1 MKQCNCPRCTA
12 KRQQEMKAPIFEE
25 DRYFEEEKWYQDDKE
40 DRWYPEDRED
50 RWYPEEKKE
59 EKRPEEKEEEEKRPE
74 RHPERRPEE
83 KEEERRPERR
93 PERHPGKRPERHP
106 GRRPEEKKEEKCKV
120 VYEPTVHCR
129 EEKEFH
135 HCVKHI
141 VPVVCKKVENHH
153 YNHEYVIDKKVV
165 KEEHRFDHGKRKED
179 WCKVAGCGNCHKEE
193 DFGDDGDCY

>member
-1 MKQCNCPRCTA
+1 MRQCNCPRCMA
-12 KRQQEMKAPIFEE
+12 KRQREMQKPFFEE
-25 DRYFEEEKWYQDDKE
+25 DKYFEDEK
-40 DRWYPEDRED
+40 
-50 RWYPEEKKE
+50 WYPEEKEDKWYPEEKEELWFPEQKTERE
-59 EKRPEEKEEEEKRPE
+59 EKRPEKRPEKTEFEEKR
-74 RHPERRPEE
+74 HDC
-83 KEEERRPERR
+83 
-93 PERHPGKRPERHP
+93 
-106 GRRPEEKKEEKCKV
+106 KCKV
-120 VYEPTVHCR
+120 VYEPTVYCT

>member
-1 MKQCNCPRCTA
+1 MKQANYPR
-12 KRQQEMKAPIFEE
+12 KRRQELRKP
-25 DRYFEEEKWYQDDKE
+25 YVEEEKYVK
-40 DRWYPEDRED
+40 
-50 RWYPEEKKE
+50 EEKYTEKE
-59 EKRPEEKEEEEKRPE
+59 WYTEEYECNEKRPEKHRES
-74 RHPERRPEE
+74 
-83 KEEERRPERR
+83 
-93 PERHPGKRPERHP
+93 
-106 GRRPEEKKEEKCKV
+106 KCEV